1 VGFDGILHEGIVPI
15 VEFHGILHEGIVP
28 IVEFHGILRKG
39 IVPIVEFH
47 GIRLKVEDKR
57 AIVEFDEVGII
68 MVCPTAADDANALRL
83 PLLLAVI
90 IDNEG
95 VRNAIVHDETMF
107 AHIEA
112 DAFDCRSSPSNV
124 SCIGHIIYFVLVYDG
139 LWI

>member
-1 VGFDGILHEGIVPI
+1 M
-15 VEFHGILHEGIVP
+15 EFHHIL
-28 IVEFHGILRKG
+28 
-39 IVPIVEFH
+39 
-47 GIRLKVEDKR
+47 LKVEDKR

-68 MVCPTAADDANALRL
+68 TACPTAADDANALRL
-83 PLLLAVI
+83 LLLLAVI
-90 IDNEG
+90 IDNDG